1 MGKIRVKTLGIEES
15 EKKQQRQ
22 AKIRQEKKSA
32 SRRTAKAPGLKGG
45 ERVVAVG
52 PSEEEIAQEEQS
64 AQTTP
69 SLQKDAIK
77 PEKAKTK
84 KQAKKRTRSKRYDV
98 AAKLVDKTKKYSLSE
113 ALALLPKLHIA
124 KFDESIELHINTLE
138 QGVSGIVSLPHG
150 TGKKIR
156 VVIADD
162 KLIEDIIKEKIN
174 FDILLAEPSMMAK
187 LAKVAKILGPRGLMP
202 NPKNGTITAN
212 PEDAIKKFKAGQI
225 RFKTETKAPI
235 IHLTVGKISFGE
247 KKLTDNITTILNAV
261 QKQKIKNVTLKSTM
275 SPGIKLDI
283 STA

>member
-1 MGKIRVKTLGIEES
+1 MKL
-15 EKKQQRQ
+15 
-22 AKIRQEKKSA
+22 
-32 SRRTAKAPGLKGG
+32 
-45 ERVVAVG
+45 
-52 PSEEEIAQEEQS
+52 
-64 AQTTP
+64 
-69 SLQKDAIK
+69 
-77 PEKAKTK
+77 EKAKTK